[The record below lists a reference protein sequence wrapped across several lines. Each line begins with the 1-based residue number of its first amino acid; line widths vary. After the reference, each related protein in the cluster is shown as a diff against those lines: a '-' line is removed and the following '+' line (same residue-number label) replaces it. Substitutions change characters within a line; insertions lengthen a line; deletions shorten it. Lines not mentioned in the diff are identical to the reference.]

1 MLELRLLPARQGDA
15 IWIRWQDG
23 PRVRQM
29 MVDMGTPGTGKRLRD
44 RLASPSNP
52 GGAFELLVV
61 THIDADH
68 IGGVL
73 SCLVD
78 DPPPDLAF
86 GDVWFN
92 GLDHLDPHALDPHGL
107 ESLGGAQGKRLMD
120 WLAGRPWNAAF
131 GGRRI
136 SSDAATAPIQLPG
149 GVTLTVLGPPAERL
163 AALEPQWRKELA
175 AALARRDAEAPG
187 TGELESFGRA
197 RPVRPDLPDLA
208 ALRALARNARGADT
222 SKPNGS
228 SIALLLEYRGSRV
241 LLGAD
246 AYAGDLL
253 AALHR
258 IGGGERVRLDAFK
271 LPHHGSRENVTPALV
286 AAVDCPR
293 FLFSTDGTQFF
304 HPDAEAVACVLS
316 HGLPDRP
323 EIELWFN
330 QRSEF
335 TGWWDDPAWCA
346 RFKYRAVYGDAEG
359 LALRLG
365 GAP

>member
-23 PRVRQM
+23 ARVRQM
-29 MVDMGTPGTGKRLRD
+29 MVDMGTPGTGKQLRS
-44 RLASPSNP
+44 RLAQPNNP
-52 GGAFELLVV
+52 EGGFELLVV

-78 DPPPDLAF
+78 EPPPDVAF

-92 GLDHLDPHALDPHGL
+92 GLDHLAPPAL
-107 ESLGGAQGKRLMD
+107 ESFGGAQGKRLMD
-120 WLAGRPWNAAF
+120 WLDGRPWNAAF

-136 SSDAATAPIQLPG
+136 SSDDAGAPVELPG

-163 AALEPQWRKELA
+163 ATLEPLWRKELA
-175 AALARRDAEAPG
+175 AALAKREAEAPG
-187 TGELESFGRA
+187 ADALESLGRA

-208 ALRALARNARGADT
+208 ALRALARGARGADT

-228 SIALLLEYRGSRV
+228 SIALLLEHRGRRV

-258 IGGGERVRLDAFK
+258 LGGGDRVRLDAFK

-304 HPDAEAVACVLS
+304 HPDAEAVACVLG

-335 TGWWDDPAWCA
+335 TAWWDDPDWCA
-346 RFKYRAVYGDAEG
+346 RFKYRPVYGDAQG

-365 GAP
+365 DTT

>member
-23 PRVRQM
+23 ARVRQM
-29 MVDMGTPGTGKRLRD
+29 MVDMGTPGTGRRLRD
-44 RLASPSNP
+44 WLSPP
-52 GGAFELLVV
+52 DGAERAFELLVV

-78 DPPPDLAF
+78 EPPLDVAF
-86 GDVWFN
+86 ADVWFN
-92 GLDHLDPHALDPHGL
+92 GLDHLDPPAL
-107 ESLGGAQGKRLMD
+107 ESFGGAQGKRLMD
-120 WLAGRPWNAAF
+120 WLAGRRWNHAF

-136 SSDAATAPIQLPG
+136 TSEDAGAPVELPG
-149 GVTLTVLGPPAERL
+149 GLVVTVLGPPAERL
-163 AALEPQWRKELA
+163 VALEPQWRRELA
-175 AALARRDAEAPG
+175 AALAKREAPPPR
-187 TGELESFGRA
+187 TGELEAFGRA
-197 RPVRPDLPDLA
+197 RPARPDLPDLA
-208 ALRALARNARGADT
+208 ALDARARLASGGDG

-228 SIALLLEYRGSRV
+228 SIALLLEYGGRRV

-253 AALHR
+253 ATLQR
-258 IGGGERVRLDAFK
+258 LGGGAPVRLDAFK
-271 LPHHGSRENVTPALV
+271 LPHHGSRENVTPALIE
-286 AAVDCPR
+286 AVDCTR

-304 HPDAEAVACVLS
+304 HPDAEAVACVLN

-335 TGWWDDPAWCA
+335 TGWWDDPAWQA
-346 RFKYRAVYGDAEG
+346 RFKYAPIYGGEDG

-365 GAP
+365 AAP